1 MAAAY
6 REYLRALQSGLI
18 VRARHCSKC
27 GKESGEM
34 HGHHRDYSQPL
45 VVEWLCAPCHGR
57 AGAGSG
63 AGKKKI
69 TLYLDRALVER
80 ARGAVA
86 WAQMRGEEPES
97 ISAMMNAAL
106 AAELERLKDVLK
118 PDGGEFPR
126 LGSARK
132 GRPPSRRGVK

>member
-6 REYLRALQSGLI
+6 REYLNALHSGLI
-18 VRARHCSKC
+18 VRAKFCSAC
-27 GKESGEM
+27 GVPSGEL

-57 AGAGSG
+57 AGAAVPGG
-63 AGKKKI
+63 NKKI
-69 TLYLDRALVER
+69 SLYLDQALVEQ

-118 PDGGEFPR
+118 PDGGRFPR

-132 GRPPSRRGVK
+132 GRPPNRRVK